1 MWHNSYA
8 ICELSGFLTYKCAVW
23 NEKCHF
29 CFLFTNIC
37 INLQLKS
44 LKTLAQHTVRR
55 VLIKWTARNLTPG
68 IMRSGVNQS
77 S

>member
-8 ICELSGFLTYKCAVW
+8 ICELSGFLTNKCAIW

-29 CFLFTNIC
+29 YFLFTNIC

-44 LKTLAQHTVRR
+44 LKTLAQHTERR
-55 VLIKWTARNLTPG
+55 VLVMWTVG
-68 IMRSGVNQS
+68 
-77 S
+77 

>member
-8 ICELSGFLTYKCAVW
+8 ICELSGFLTNKSVISNIKCQ
-23 NEKCHF
+23 F

-55 VLIKWTARNLTPG
+55 VLIMWAASSLTPG
-68 IMRSGVNQS
+68 IMRSGANQS